1 MKNKT
6 KELVEL
12 ICKTDEFKRLKNA
25 KKNIDKNKNL
35 KKQVEDF
42 KKRQL
47 KIQKSKLSK
56 EQLNSEM
63 TRLDHDF
70 KVLHEIP
77 QVNEFF
83 KSTQEFNSMMF
94 NLFKEIN
101 ILLDSRL
108 NSK

>member
-12 ICKTDEFKRLKNA
+12 ICKTDEFIRLKTA
-25 KKNIDKNKNL
+25 KKSIDKNKNL
-35 KKQVEDF
+35 KKRVEDF

-47 KIQKSKLSK
+47 KIQNSKLSK
-56 EQLNSEM
+56 DQLNSEM
-63 TRLDHDF
+63 MRLDNDF
-70 KVLHEIP
+70 KTLNEIP

-101 ILLDSRL
+101 INLDSKL

>member
-1 MKNKT
+1 MTNKT

-12 ICKTDEFKRLKNA
+12 ICTTDEFKNLKKS
-25 KKNIDKNKNL
+25 KKNIDKSKTL
-35 KKQVEDF
+35 KKKVDDF

-47 KIQKSKLSK
+47 KIQSSKLSK

-63 TRLDHDF
+63 IRLNNDF
-70 KVLHEIP
+70 KALHEIS

-83 KSTQEFNSMMF
+83 QCTKKFNDMMF
-94 NLFKEIN
+94 DLFKEIN